1 MKKGLSRGLVVAAGL
16 VAATQHADPDVSKK
30 EVVAAADPRAGKIRR
45 FFTRCSC
52 PASKYAADF
61 IMAADQHKLD
71 WRLLPSLSFLET
83 TGGKTQRNNNMF
95 GWSNGDARFPTLR
108 AGIYVV
114 ASRLSRA
121 SHYRGKTVDQK
132 LRLYNSDETYVHK
145 VRATMRVLNA
155 VPAY

>member
-1 MKKGLSRGLVVAAGL
+1 MKKALSRGFVVAAGL
-16 VAATQHADPDVSKK
+16 FAATQHANPDVSKK
-30 EVVAAADPRAGKIRR
+30 EYAATSDPRTNKIRK
-45 FFTRCSC
+45 FFARGNC
-52 PASKYAADF
+52 PASQYATDF
-61 IMAADQHKLD
+61 VLAADQHKLD

-95 GWSNGDARFPTLR
+95 GWSNGNARFPSVR

-121 SHYRGKTVDQK
+121 RHYRGKSIDEKMKIYST
-132 LRLYNSDETYVHK
+132 NETYGRH
-145 VRATMRVLNA
+145 VRATMRALNA